1 MRRKNTHGTS
11 RNRAKRWLSAMLCAV
26 AMLTASPVLA
36 DEYDED
42 SAGHPLRLIAYVL
55 YPVGV
60 AIDYLIIPENTL
72 IIKIQVRTQA
82 CSQIVQLFGA
92 PAANFFKIAFF
103 HQLIKPYWWTCPCAS
118 CEESSRDANH
128 ISNSKL
134 LTRPTH

>member
-1 MRRKNTHGTS
+1 MRRENTHGTS

-60 AIDYLIIPENTL
+60 AIDYLIMRPAHWL
-72 IIKIQVRTQA
+72 V
-82 CSQIVQLFGA
+82 SQEPMKTVFGH
-92 PAANFFKIAFF
+92 K
-103 HQLIKPYWWTCPCAS
+103 
-118 CEESSRDANH
+118 D
-128 ISNSKL
+128 
-134 LTRPTH
+134 